1 MLAPF
6 EQYLVDCIEQG
17 TCGDVYCLGRV
28 GQKVK
33 WAYDRFVE
41 EYGWRISQVGREQA
55 MTEWLQGLCPAV
67 RLVFT
72 NYDVAQ
78 LRKEWNVSEREY
90 DWVAGWFKRCAIA
103 LIRLHDRYVANN
115 MSSWYRQAVDMTG
128 TEPSKDSVRKWI
140 ADNEFEALHL
150 DYTRFVWSGTD
161 FLVLASLY
169 QRGSKENG
177 LPDEDNINGVT
188 YIITEH
194 Y

>member
-17 TCGDVYCLGRV
+17 EGDVYCLGKV
-28 GQKVK
+28 GRKVK

-41 EYGWRISQVGREQA
+41 EYGWRIPQVGREQA
-55 MTEWLQGLCPAV
+55 MTEWLQGLCPSV

-103 LIRLHDRYVANN
+103 LIRLHDRYVANS
-115 MSSWYRQAVDMTG
+115 MSQWYRQTVDMTG

-140 ADNEFEALHL
+140 ADNKFEALHL
-150 DYTRFVWSGTD
+150 DKTSFVWAGTNYS
-161 FLVLASLY
+161 VIVSLWL
-169 QRGSKENG
+169 RETTT
-177 LPDEDNINGVT
+177 EDWPGED
-188 YIITEH
+188 IITG